1 MKLIR
6 LFIVVATLT
15 TLASCASSPGRAT
28 YVTAAP
34 NNKTAADWM
43 ELICK
48 LIKSESVGALQ
59 ASRIIAY
66 SGVALYESCLP
77 SMTGYRSLSGQLSEM
92 PYTPLP
98 EPGKQYDW
106 TAVIAASMSETLGG
120 FFAGSDNSV
129 ASITALK
136 NAQISAQNITGEVRG
151 RSEAYGKSIADAII
165 SWASTD
171 GYQETR
177 GMNYTLPA
185 GDGMWVPTPPTFNQ
199 PVEPYW
205 GTLRP
210 FALSSA
216 DCCSPPAPFAYSTDK
231 NSVFFQQAMAVYE
244 ASESLTEEQIA
255 IALFWADNT
264 GESFTPAGH
273 WLAIE
278 NQMVDQLKL
287 TLPQAVEMYALTGIA
302 SADGFISA
310 WQTKFQYNVQRPITY
325 INANIDPGWLPVLFT
340 PSFPEYTPAHS
351 VVSGAAAAVLS
362 GLLGKVIF
370 TDDSYQGSGNI
381 ARTFNSFGEAAGE
394 ASLSRL
400 YAGVHYPISNQ
411 NGLKQ
416 GEDVAMN
423 VLNRVTTKE

>member
-1 MKLIR
+1 LKFIR
-6 LFIVVATLT
+6 LLVVFSILGTLT
-15 TLASCASSPGRAT
+15 ACAPSPGRAT
-28 YVTAAP
+28 YVAAAP
-34 NNKTAADWM
+34 NTKTAFDWM
-43 ELICK
+43 ELVCK

-77 SMTGYRSLSGQLSEM
+77 GMTGCRSLSGQLSEM
-92 PYTPLP
+92 PNMPLP
-98 EPGKQYDW
+98 EAGKVYDW
-106 TAVIAASMSETLGG
+106 TAVIAAAMSETLGV
-120 FFAGSDNSV
+120 FFTGSGNPA

-136 NAQISAQNITGEVRG
+136 DSQISAQNITGEVRG
-151 RSEAYGKSIADAII
+151 RSEAYGKSIADTII

-171 GYQETR
+171 GYQDIR
-177 GMNYTLPA
+177 GMNYTPAA
-185 GDGMWVPTPPTFNQ
+185 GDGMWVPTPPTFSQ

-210 FALSSA
+210 FALASA
-216 DCCSPPAPFAYSTDK
+216 DCCSPAAPFAYSTDK

-244 ASESLTEEQIA
+244 ASESLTDEQIA

-278 NQMVDQLKL
+278 NQMADQLNL
-287 TLPQAVEMYALTGIA
+287 TLPQTVEMYALTGIA
-302 SADGFISA
+302 SADAFISV
-310 WQTKFQYNVQRPITY
+310 WQTKFQYNVQRPVTY

-351 VVSGAAAAVLS
+351 VVSGACAAVLS
-362 GLLGKVIF
+362 GLLGKVPF
-370 TDDSYQGSGNI
+370 TDNSYQGIGI
-381 ARTFNSFGEAAGE
+381 TARSFNSFEEAAGE

-416 GEDVAMN
+416 GEYVAMN
-423 VLNRVTTKE
+423 VLNRVRTKE